1 MKITLTGA
9 SGFVGSRVLAKLLA
23 DGHQAHVLGR
33 KRDPALPAGVAFS
46 QWDATAEPDPASIS
60 DADAIIHLAGE
71 PVGQRWTAE
80 VKTRIRD
87 SRGRGTT
94 LLVSALRKLSRRPAV
109 LVAASAIGIY
119 GSRGDEVL
127 TETSPAGQGFLA
139 EVVRHWEA
147 AALSAES
154 AGIRVA
160 CLRLG
165 VVLGKGGALAKM
177 LPPFRLGIGGRIGS
191 GHQWMSWIHLEDVV
205 RMIVFALEN
214 AGLHG
219 AVNTTAPNPVTNRQ
233 FTEDLASAL
242 HRPAIFPIPELALKL
257 MFGEMSSVLLASQR
271 VLPKAANAAGFRFQY
286 PDLRPALVQ
295 ILNS

>member
-33 KRDPALPAGVAFS
+33 KHDPALPMGVAFS
-46 QWDATAEPDPASIS
+46 QWDATAEPDPASLA
-60 DADAIIHLAGE
+60 DADAVIHLAGE
-71 PVGQRWTAE
+71 PVGQRWTTE
-80 VKTRIRD
+80 VKTRIRE
-87 SRGRGTT
+87 SRVRGTT

-109 LVAASAIGIY
+109 LVAASGIGIY
-119 GSRGDEVL
+119 GPRGDEVL
-127 TETSPAGQGFLA
+127 TETSAPGQGFLA
-139 EVVRHWEA
+139 EVSRNWEA
-147 AALSAES
+147 AALSAET
-154 AGIRVA
+154 AGIRVS
-160 CLRLG
+160 CLRFG

-177 LPPFRLGIGGRIGS
+177 LPPFRLGVGGRISS

-205 RMIVFALEN
+205 QMIGFALEN
-214 AGLHG
+214 GAVRG

-233 FTEDLASAL
+233 FTEDLAGAL
-242 HRPAIFPIPELALKL
+242 HRPAIFPVPEAALKL
-257 MFGEMSSVLLASQR
+257 LFGEMSSLLLDSQR

-286 PDLRPALVQ
+286 PHLRPALVQ